1 VLPPNSGRPK
11 AHAEETGFTSSKYA
25 MWGVLTKRGLEE
37 LKGRVAALEGE
48 KISTETVEETVDK
61 SFLTR
66 RGGANGPWGRAV

>member
-1 VLPPNSGRPK
+1 MRCTSLGREGTVVLPPG
-11 AHAEETGFTSSKYA
+11 
-25 MWGVLTKRGLEE
+25 EE

-66 RGGANGPWGRAV
+66 RGGANGPWGRAGMTET